1 MEKQKAAVVKTPIN
15 VCVVSLGIVGAD
27 KMDKMTTYLKVVFI
41 VNFSY
46 LKRSVVYCHRICS
59 GPRIWLQQPDGRAHP
74 AGVGGGAAAG
84 AGPGAELLLMILE

>member
-1 MEKQKAAVVKTPIN
+1 MEKQKAAVVKTPKN

-46 LKRSVVYCHRICS
+46 LKRSVFTVIVFAVAPGS
-59 GPRIWLQQPDGRAHP
+59 GSNNLTVALIQRGLEEELQRGRDQ
-74 AGVGGGAAAG
+74 
-84 AGPGAELLLMILE
+84 ERNCF